1 MKTSNSAATLQIE
14 VWSDIMCPFCYIG
27 KRKLEMALQ
36 EMGLNDSVSLEWKSY
51 QLNPELKSDA
61 SKNVNEYLAEVK
73 GWSLEQ
79 AREMNQR
86 VTVMAAEVGIT
97 FRLDDS
103 KLANSMDAHRLLHLA
118 KSKGKQNAVSQALF
132 AAYFT
137 EGKDVANVS
146 TLIEIGKS
154 AGLNSATL
162 ASLFEGDQFY
172 KEVIA
177 DQEEA
182 MALGVRG
189 VPFFVFNRK
198 LALSGA
204 QEVAV
209 FQKAI
214 DQVLHEEV

>member
-27 KRKLEMALQ
+27 KRKLEKALQ
-36 EMGLNDSVSLEWKSY
+36 EMGLDESVSLEWKSY
-51 QLNPELKSDA
+51 QLNPDLQSDA
-61 SKNVNEYLAEVK
+61 SKRVNEYLAEVK

-79 AREMNQR
+79 ARDMNQR
-86 VTVMAAEVGIT
+86 VTAMAAEVGLT
-97 FRLDDS
+97 FKLDDA

-118 KSKGKQNAVSQALF
+118 KSEGKQNAVSQALF

-137 EGKDVANVS
+137 EGKDVADVT
-146 TLIEIGKS
+146 TLNEIGRS
-154 AGLNSATL
+154 AGLTS
-162 ASLFEGDQFY
+162 ASLTSLFSGVQY
-172 KEVIA
+172 KREVIS

-198 LALSGA
+198 LAVSGA

-209 FQKAI
+209 FKKAI